1 MKEKNRNLLVTALIC
16 LLVIVCFTFLRIDTT
31 PQKRLTSEEEKSPA
45 PDIKRVSEEGDV
57 IVPESYAVILK
68 DDSLKFYMIIDKEQ
82 VILESVKIS
91 EKLFPEEDIKAL
103 KNGIFVET
111 LEEGIGII
119 EDFTS

>member
-16 LLVIVCFTFLRIDTT
+16 LLVIVSFTFLRIDTS
-31 PQKRLTSEEEKSPA
+31 PQRKTKTEEEKLPT

-57 IVPESYAVILK
+57 IVPESYTVILK
-68 DDSLKFYMIIDKEQ
+68 DDSLKFYMIIDNEQ

-103 KNGIFVET
+103 KDGVFVKT

>member
-16 LLVIVCFTFLRIDTT
+16 LLVIVSFTFLRIDTS
-31 PQKRLTSEEEKSPA
+31 PQIKTKTEEQKLPT

-57 IVPESYAVILK
+57 IVPESYTVILK

>member
-16 LLVIVCFTFLRIDTT
+16 LLVIVSFTFLRIDTS
-31 PQKRLTSEEEKSPA
+31 PQRQTKTEEEKLPT

-57 IVPESYAVILK
+57 IVPENYAVILK
-68 DDSLKFYMIIDKEQ
+68 DDSLKFYMIIDNEQ

-103 KNGIFVET
+103 KDGVFVET